1 MVRKLSSVSLTVL
14 FPALLLFFGCS
25 GSSDSEGQEDITGA
39 RSKPAIAV
47 EAVRL
52 TRGRLIE
59 RIEASGTVEGVREAA
74 IISETEGVIEEV
86 NFKLGQRV
94 DPEETIVQVDA
105 EIARLNMEQ
114 ARQELE
120 TARIDLRTKES
131 LLERGGASRA
141 EVLRSRSTVQGADA
155 RYRQAVKAYENCSI
169 SSPIAGSVA
178 SKSGG
183 ISEGNY
189 LSRGSRVARIV
200 DLSSL
205 RLEISVGES
214 MIGLVETGAPASI
227 TVPAACEERS
237 FSGKVY
243 AVASGSDPATGSY
256 PVVIEWENECGDR
269 IKSGMS
275 AEAIITPREM
285 EPVLIVPSAAVASR
299 GGRDIVFVAER
310 TDKNTEGE
318 DNDTE
323 GAEAPREEEQAED
336 QTSQQEGE
344 LIARE
349 RKVSL
354 GRRIGNRTELLSGA
368 EEGEVIILTG
378 ISGLTDK
385 DPVRVTVVGESGTR
399 Q

>member
-1 MVRKLSSVSLTVL
+1 MDRSPSFVSLTAL
-14 FPALLLFFGCS
+14 LPALILTLLLFGCS
-25 GSSDSEGQEDITGA
+25 GDSDSDGQEDIAGGKA
-39 RSKPAIAV
+39 RPALSV
-47 EAVRL
+47 EAVSL

-59 RIEASGTVEGVREAA
+59 RIEASGTVEGVREASVV
-74 IISETEGVIEEV
+74 SETEGVIEEV
-86 NFKLGQRV
+86 NFELGQGV
-94 DPEETIVQVDA
+94 DPEQTLVQVDA

-120 TARIDLRTKES
+120 TARIDLQTKEN
-131 LLERGGASRA
+131 LLERGGSSRA
-141 EVLRSRSTVQGADA
+141 EVLRSRSAVQGADA
-155 RYRQAVKAYENCSI
+155 RYRQTVKAYENCSI
-169 SSPIAGSVA
+169 SSPISGSVA
-178 SKSGG
+178 SKSQV

-189 LSRGSRVARIV
+189 LSRGSLVARIV

-214 MIGLVETGAPASI
+214 MIGLVETGAPADI
-227 TVPAACEERS
+227 TVPAACEEES
-237 FSGKVY
+237 FSGRVF

-269 IKSGMS
+269 MKSGMS
-275 AEAIITPREM
+275 AEAVITPREI

-299 GGRDIVFVAER
+299 GGRDIVFVAEGA
-310 TDKNTEGE
+310 DKDAERGE
-318 DNDTE
+318 
-323 GAEAPREEEQAED
+323 
-336 QTSQQEGE
+336 E

-349 RKVSL
+349 REVSL